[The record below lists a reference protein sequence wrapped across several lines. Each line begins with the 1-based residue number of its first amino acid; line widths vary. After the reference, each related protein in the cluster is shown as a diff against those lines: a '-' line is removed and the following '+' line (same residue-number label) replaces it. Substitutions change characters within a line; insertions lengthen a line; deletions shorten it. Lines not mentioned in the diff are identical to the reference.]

1 MVLSFVEPN
10 GIFALF
16 VANTTIDPSHTM
28 FFLYI
33 TKYMKQ
39 MTKTPTTIFQNNDEA
54 IEILG
59 YFNPITINI
68 D

>member
-1 MVLSFVEPN
+1 MFL
-10 GIFALF
+10 LF
-16 VANTTIDPSHTM
+16 
-28 FFLYI
+28 I

-39 MTKTPTTIFQNNDEA
+39 MTKTPTNIFQNNDEA